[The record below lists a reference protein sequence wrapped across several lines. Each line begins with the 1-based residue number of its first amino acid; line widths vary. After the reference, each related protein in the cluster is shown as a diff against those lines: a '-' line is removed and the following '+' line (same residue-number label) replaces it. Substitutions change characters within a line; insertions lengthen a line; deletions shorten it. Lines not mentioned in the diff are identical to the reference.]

1 MSPQTVNAY
10 YNPTVNEIVFPA
22 AIMQMPFYDPNR
34 DAAMNYGGM
43 GGVIGHEMTHGF
55 DDQGCE
61 YDANG
66 NMHKWWTPKDSANYH
81 ARLAT
86 LINQFDNY
94 IIDSVHV
101 QGHLTIGENTA
112 DLGGLTIAYYA
123 LQNEMKKHPEPVK
136 DGFTPEQRLFISW
149 EQVWRG
155 NNRPQRIKLQ
165 VQTDPHS
172 PNMFRAMGPPSDMK
186 EFYAAFN
193 VKQGDAM
200 YRDSASR
207 AVIW

>member
-1 MSPQTVNAY
+1 
-10 YNPTVNEIVFPA
+10 
-22 AIMQMPFYDPNR
+22 
-34 DAAMNYGGM
+34 
-43 GGVIGHEMTHGF
+43 MTHGF
-55 DDQGCE
+55 DDQGSE

-66 NMHKWWTPKDSANYH
+66 NMHKWWTVKDSANYH
-81 ARLAT
+81 ARLGV

-94 IIDSVHV
+94 VIDSVHV
-101 QGHLTIGENTA
+101 QGKLTIGENTA

-123 LQNEMKKHPEPVK
+123 LKNEMKIHPEPVK

-149 EQVWRG
+149 AQVWRG

-172 PNMFRAMGPPSDMK
+172 PNMFRAQGPPSDMK
-186 EFYAAFN
+186 EFYEAFD
-193 VKQGDAM
+193 VKPGDGM